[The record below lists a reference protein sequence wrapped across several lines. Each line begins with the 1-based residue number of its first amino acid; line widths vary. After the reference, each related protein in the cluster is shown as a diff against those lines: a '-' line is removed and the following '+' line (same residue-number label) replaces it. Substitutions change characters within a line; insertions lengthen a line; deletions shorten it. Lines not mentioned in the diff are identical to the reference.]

1 MGETGYKLKQI
12 IQHSLAANAMDAV
25 VTLAASDRT
34 ALSRLVRI
42 AYDKETLIGWRAIK
56 AMGLVARVLVKS
68 DYEFL
73 RETCRKLLW
82 SLADESGGIG
92 WSAPEMLG
100 EIVSADP
107 ARFQDIIPLIA
118 SAYEVEED
126 VFRAGVLYA
135 LGRIAENSPELAAP
149 YQKIAILSLADGDPL
164 VRVRGIRLIRL
175 LWPRVKSSGI
185 WSREYCERIS
195 LSLDK
200 MISDQGEAW
209 VYQEDNFIPL
219 QVGEEALALLK
230 KTK

>member
-1 MGETGYKLKQI
+1 MTHVLKKNI
-12 IQHSLAANAMDAV
+12 LSALGSNDLDAV
-25 VTLAASDRT
+25 VALAASDRKV
-34 ALSRLVRI
+34 LSRLVRL
-42 AYDKETLIGWRAIK
+42 AYDKETLVGWRAIQ
-56 AMGLVARVLVKS
+56 AVGLVARMLIKS

-82 SLADESGGIG
+82 SLTDESGGIG

-107 ARFQDIIPLIA
+107 VRFRDIIPLIA

-135 LGRIAENSPELAAP
+135 LARIAETAPELAAP
-149 YQKIAILSLADGDPL
+149 YQKIVIMSLADRDPL
-164 VRVRGIRLIRL
+164 VKVRGIGLVRL
-175 LWPRVKSSGI
+175 LWPWANSNGI
-185 WSREYCERIS
+185 WSREYGERIS

-200 MISDQGEAW
+200 LISDKGEAW
-209 VYQEDNFIPL
+209 VYQGNNFISM
-219 QVGEEALALLK
+219 QVGDEAKDMIK